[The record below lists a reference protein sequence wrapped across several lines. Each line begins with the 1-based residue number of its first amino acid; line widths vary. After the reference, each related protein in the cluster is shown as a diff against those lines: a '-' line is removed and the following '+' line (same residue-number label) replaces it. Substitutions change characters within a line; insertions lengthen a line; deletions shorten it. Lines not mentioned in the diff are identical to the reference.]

1 MVAITSGKLLITGGS
16 GYIGAW
22 IVKSAVDRGYSVVA
36 AVRTD
41 AQGQF
46 LVNRFPE
53 YHGKVSYVLI
63 PVIEKDGAYDEAV
76 KDVDGIIHAASPVV
90 FKWDDPEEV
99 LRPAIRG
106 AVGILESA
114 HKYGKNIKRIVL
126 TSSSAAIGIPIERD
140 GKVVRDETVWNTPDT
155 AQFEALGKNASGLT
169 VYSAS
174 KTYAEQSAWAWVKE
188 HKPSWDFVT
197 ILPPFVWGPYIHQP
211 GKPHFGSSPGLL
223 LDNILGSPDTSGTH
237 IGDCVDVRDTAN
249 FHVLALENPDAGGE
263 RVLIGPD
270 YFAWQDIYDILH
282 SAGFPKVD
290 VPGKTTRGAGKL
302 KAPTV
307 TSTAKVFKLWPDF
320 RHHTFETSIRELSEQ
335 LVKDGYLTP
344 VSD

>member
-76 KDVDGIIHAASPVV
+76 KDVDGIIHAASPVI
-90 FKWDDPEEV
+90 FKWDDPEAEV

-114 HKYGKNIKRIVL
+114 HKYGKNVKRIVL
-126 TSSSAAIGIPIERD
+126 TSSTAAIGIPIERD
-140 GKVVRDETVWNTPDT
+140 GKMVRDETVWNTPDI

-174 KTYAEQSAWAWVKE
+174 KTYAEQSSWAWVKE
-188 HKPSWDFVT
+188 HKPLWDFVT
-197 ILPPFVWGPYIHQP
+197 ILPPIIWGPYIGEP
-211 GKPHFGSSPGLL
+211 GKPRSSPGMLL
-223 LDNILGSPDTSGTH
+223 SLLGQADTSGTYT
-237 IGDCVDVRDTAN
+237 GDCADVRDTAD
-249 FHVLALENPDAGGE
+249 FHVLALEHPDAGGE
-263 RVLIGPD
+263 RVLIGSD
-270 YFAWQDIYDILH
+270 YFAWQDIYDIFH

-307 TSTAKVFKLWPDF
+307 TSTAKVSKMWPNF
-320 RHHTFETSIRELSEQ
+320 RYHTFETSIRELGEQ
-335 LVKDGYLTP
+335 LVKEGHLP
-344 VSD
+344 VVSD